1 MQAEQ
6 SGQLLTRRNIKG
18 KASKKKWRLQSDDT
32 NLRLKAL
39 SVAKTQSLKYV
50 EGIRSKSN
58 KDKKQAGSLGFK
70 VQTEAEEKIKKKL
83 DKDRFK
89 EAKYEVTSRNEQNK
103 IKKAEKVLEEKRLQ
117 DAGVIPK
124 PVSIPIKYIK
134 HGAEADLEAEFD
146 LWEEDPKVLNIHF
159 AKPEIF
165 SKKQFEV
172 PKVLV
177 PHPGQS
183 YNPAFQDHVNLAEK
197 IAKAAEERPILPKPK
212 SQARQEAQ
220 LLAKR
225 KPNPRSEK
233 ERKQL
238 EDEARIKGEKEEAY
252 QVKHF
257 DRLVREAANKE
268 KKHRRVQV
276 NGRKRFG
283 EAQTTKRRVLGRFE
297 DGSDPANKQTY
308 RPEAVPSETASVQRS
323 RLRHAGG
330 QECGGIGRTSQVGCC

>member
-6 SGQLLTRRNIKG
+6 SGELLARRNIKG

-83 DKDRFK
+83 DKDRFQA
-89 EAKYEVTSRNEQNK
+89 AKFEVTSRNELNK
-103 IKKAEKVLEEKRLQ
+103 IKKAEKVIEEKRLQ

-124 PVSIPIKYIK
+124 PVVIPIKYIK

-146 LWEEDPKVLNIHF
+146 LWEEDPKLLNIHF

-183 YNPAFQDHVNLAEK
+183 YNPAFQDHVDLAEK
-197 IAKAAEERPILPKPK
+197 VAKAAEEKPILPKPK

-225 KPNPRSEK
+225 KPKPRSEK

-238 EDEARIKGEKEEAY
+238 EEEARIKADKEEAY

-257 DRLVREAANKE
+257 DRLVREAANKD

-276 NGRKRFG
+276 DDRKGFA
-283 EAQTTKRRVLGRFE
+283 EAQAAKRRVLGWIE
-297 DGSDPANKQTY
+297 DWSYPTNKQTY
-308 RPEAVPSETASVQRS
+308 RQATVPSETASV
-323 RLRHAGG
+323 
-330 QECGGIGRTSQVGCC
+330 

>member
-1 MQAEQ
+1 MLA
-6 SGQLLTRRNIKG
+6 RRNIKG

-39 SVAKTQSLKYV
+39 SVAKSESLKYV

-58 KDKKQAGSLGFK
+58 KDKKQSGSLGFK

-89 EAKYEVTSRNEQNK
+89 QAKFEVTSRTELNK
-103 IKKAEKVLEEKRLQ
+103 IKKAEKLLEEKRLQ
-117 DAGVIPK
+117 EQGVLPK
-124 PVSIPIKYIK
+124 PVSIPIKYVK

-146 LWEEDPKVLNIHF
+146 LWEEDPKLLNIHF

-183 YNPAFQDHVNLAEK
+183 YNPAFQDHVSLAEQV
-197 IAKAAEERPILPKPK
+197 AKAAEEKQIQPKPK

-225 KPNPRSEK
+225 KPKPRSEK

-238 EDEARIKGEKEEAY
+238 EEEARIKAEKEQAY
-252 QVKHF
+252 QIKHF

-268 KKHRRVQV
+268 KKHRSCRL
-276 NGRKRFG
+276 
-283 EAQTTKRRVLGRFE
+283 TKKKSWRSADRSARSSARGCARAA
-297 DGSDPANKQTY
+297 SS
-308 RPEAVPSETASVQRS
+308 RPTAASAADSTRPGCRSSARPTPTCRPS
-323 RLRHAGG
+323 
-330 QECGGIGRTSQVGCC
+330 RTSRDPSNPCGTLLFTQRLV